1 MGYDDMFIFDM
12 IKHERLPTIR
22 IKKVELNNFKSVEH
36 GEIVFNCGRSFIPY
50 GTESDILGVYG
61 QNGSGKTAL
70 IEALSILRQLM
81 VGSSVGSEYADCV
94 YINAE
99 YAELKFWFDLQY
111 LDGEV
116 REVLYSFHMKR
127 VKLSE
132 DEISVRMRNYPDDA
146 VLPDSLWKVCV
157 FNEQLTMSWTDEDG
171 TYKKSQ
177 KIIDTSTE
185 NTPFGPATKRKHFF
199 SGKKDTLALEISKS
213 KAYDN
218 SQSFIFREET
228 LKIFSSTG
236 IYSVFYQ
243 VILELSYFSRLYFY
257 VIDTKSTGFIRLN
270 FAIPVYT
277 RTRPFFF
284 KARQTDTLTNSEYDE
299 ANFYIS
305 GISAVLNQLV
315 PGLTISLKKLGTE
328 TIGNEED
335 GNIVSLVA
343 YRDGLELPLRDESDG
358 VRKIIS
364 VLSLISAAFA
374 SKSCTVAIDEFDAGI
389 YEYLLGEI
397 LEIFE
402 EEGKGQFIFT
412 SHNLRPLEVI
422 DKKYLYFTTT
432 NPRNRFIR
440 LKGIGSC
447 NNLRDV
453 YFREILMNEQ
463 AERIYNKTKRHRI
476 ITALVKAGSEEAML

>member
-1 MGYDDMFIFDM
+1 MIALNL
-12 IKHERLPTIR
+12 IKHEKLPTIR
-22 IKKVELNNFKSVEH
+22 IKKVVLNNFKSVAH

-81 VGSSVGSEYADCV
+81 VGSGVGNEYADCIS
-94 YINAE
+94 INAE
-99 YAELKFWFDLQY
+99 AAELKFWFDLQY
-111 LDGEV
+111 PDNEV
-116 REVLYSFHMKR
+116 RDVLYSFHLKR
-127 VKLSE
+127 VKLSA
-132 DEISVRMRNYPDDA
+132 DEITNRMRTFPDA
-146 VLPDSLWKVCV
+146 TALPDSLYKVCV

-171 TYKKSQ
+171 VYKKSQ

-185 NTPFGPATKRKHFF
+185 NAPFGPATKRKYFY
-199 SGKKDTLALEISKS
+199 SGQRDKLALEISKS

-228 LKIFSSTG
+228 LKVFAAAG
-236 IYSVFYQ
+236 IYSVFFQ
-243 VILELSYFSRLYFY
+243 VILELSYFAGFYFY

-270 FAIPVYT
+270 FGIPVYT
-277 RTRPFFF
+277 RTRPFLFNT
-284 KARQTDTLTNSEYDE
+284 RQTDTLSDSEYNE
-299 ANFYIS
+299 ANFYIT

-328 TIGNEED
+328 TLGSGEN

-343 YRDGLELPLRDESDG
+343 YRDGVELPLRDESDG

-364 VLSLISAAFA
+364 VLSLIAAAFA

-402 EEGKGQFIFT
+402 EEGKGQFVFT

-432 NPRNRFIR
+432 NPQNRFIR
-440 LKGIGSC
+440 LKGIGAC

-463 AERIYNKTKRHRI
+463 SERIYNKTKRHRI
-476 ITALVKAGSEEAML
+476 IAALVKAGSLEEVQ

>member
-1 MGYDDMFIFDM
+1 MYILNLL
-12 IKHERLPTIR
+12 KHDSLPTIR
-22 IKKVELNNFKSVEH
+22 IKKVVLNNFKSVAH
-36 GEIVFNCGRSFIPY
+36 GEIVFNCGRSHVPY

-81 VGSSVGSEYADCV
+81 VGSSVGNEYADCIA
-94 YINAE
+94 INAE
-99 YAELKFWFDLQY
+99 NAELKFWFDLQY
-111 LDGEV
+111 PNGEI
-116 REVLYSFHMKR
+116 REVLYAFQMKR
-127 VKLSE
+127 EKLSD
-132 DEISVRMRNYPDDA
+132 DEIAMRMRNFPEGTA
-146 VLPDSLWKVCV
+146 LPDSLWKVCV
-157 FNEQLTMSWTDEDG
+157 FNEQITMSWTDEDG

-185 NTPFGPATKRKHFF
+185 NAPFGPAPKRKYFF
-199 SGKKDTLALEISKS
+199 SGRKEKLALEISKS

-218 SQSFIFREET
+218 SQSFIFREDT
-228 LKIFSSTG
+228 LKIFSSAE

-243 VILELSYFSRLYFY
+243 VILELSYFAGLYFY

-277 RTRPFFF
+277 RTRPFLF
-284 KARQTDTLTNSEYDE
+284 KARQTDTLSNSEYAE
-299 ANFYIS
+299 AEFYIN
-305 GISAVLNQLV
+305 GISTILNQLV
-315 PGLTISLKKLGTE
+315 PGLTIELKKLGTE
-328 TIGNEED
+328 TIGNGEE

-343 YRDGLELPLRDESDG
+343 YRNGEELPLRDESDG
-358 VRKIIS
+358 IRKIIS
-364 VLSLISAAFA
+364 VLSLIAAAFA

-422 DKKYLYFTTT
+422 DKKHLYFTTT
-432 NPRNRFIR
+432 NPQNRFIR
-440 LKGIGSC
+440 LKGIGAC

-453 YFREILMNEQ
+453 YFREIQMNEQ
-463 AERIYNKTKRHRI
+463 SERIYNKTKRHRI
-476 ITALVKAGSEEAML
+476 IAALIKAGSEEEMQ